1 MPPRRSDLQRP
12 TPVPTR
18 SLAVRA
24 GRLAALVL
32 LFAAPLIAQQG
43 DAAANPKLT
52 ALRETLAKEGYIEP
66 SSEVAKLI
74 TAPRHLSVSLT
85 NLSPD
90 RKWFLREQTD
100 GLPSVQ
106 TFGKPHTYYGGL
118 QVDPKANRGRML
130 TARGAIALQL
140 IDARTG
146 AITTLD
152 APKGATIS
160 GAVWAPDGKKIAY
173 LANFETASHV
183 FVADV
188 ATGKSAQLIKT
199 PLLATLVTSVDWTA
213 DGKNIVA
220 VLLPEPRAPM
230 PKKPDIA
237 TGPQVRNWIDGTKA
251 PERNYWSLMEE
262 PWEFDQFEWFITG
275 QLAMI
280 DVAKKTVKKIGAPA
294 MIASVDP
301 SPDGKFFRLTLTQKP
316 FSYVVQYSSF
326 GSAEVVW
333 DAEGKQLAQI
343 SKRGV
348 RFAGDTSDGPGGFGG
363 ARTAGGKRG
372 LAWMPKGDGFYYIAQ
387 DSAAR
392 GDSARAAGAPP
403 AAGGAAG
410 GRPGG
415 AATASR
421 PEKVM
426 QWLPPF
432 GDTDTKVIYQHT
444 GAISN
449 AVFTDDVQTLFVATT
464 TAGTGEIFAVKL
476 SEPTK
481 RMSIVRQRG
490 WTPAFAGGGRAAAFG
505 GGGPRGGGDTLS
517 FYTNPGTMLTKRGV
531 NGGEVAVVTGAGEVF
546 LKGTQYARDY
556 LTNSPK
562 DFLDKVEI
570 ATGKKTRAFE
580 AANKDIT
587 ESLGTLLDDD
597 GAFAIVT
604 RESPTQVPNSF
615 LKDLK
620 AGTETALTKNADP
633 APEFTAFQRKR
644 ITVTRPDG
652 IKFIVNV
659 TLPAD
664 YKAGTRLPGMFWFYP
679 YEYTDQAGYDRSIR
693 TENVNR
699 FATSGPRTIEF
710 LAAQGYAVANFNPPI
725 IGEQGRMNDNYVSDL
740 RMNLFSVIDE
750 LDRQGFIDRTKLGLG
765 GHSYGAFSTVNAM
778 VQTPFFKAGIAGDGM
793 YNRTLTPNGF
803 QSERRDLWSAQRT
816 YLDMSPM
823 LNVDK
828 LQGALLLYHS
838 LQDQNVGTDPIS
850 SIRLMQALRANGKVA
865 SMFMYPYEDHG
876 PVTRETL
883 LDQWARWTAWLDLYV
898 KNDGMALARKKPA
911 TPAVQP

>member
-1 MPPRRSDLQRP
+1 
-12 TPVPTR
+12 VPTR
-18 SLAVRA
+18 SLIIRA
-24 GRLAALVL
+24 GRLAAFVL
-32 LFAAPLIAQQG
+32 FITAPVPAQQG
-43 DAAANPKLT
+43 NSVADAKLS
-52 ALRETLAKEGYIEP
+52 ALQATLSKEGYIEP
-66 SSEVAKLI
+66 SAEVAKLI
-74 TAPRHLSVSLT
+74 TAPRHLLVSLT

-118 QVDPKANRGRML
+118 QVDPKANRTRML
-130 TARGAIALQL
+130 TARGATGLQV

-146 AITTLD
+146 AVSSIE
-152 APKGATIS
+152 APKGATIT
-160 GAVWAPDGKKIAY
+160 GAVWSPDSRKVAFI
-173 LANFETASHV
+173 ANFEAASHV
-183 FVADV
+183 FIADA
-188 ATGKSAQLIKT
+188 ATGKAVQLTKT

-213 DGKNIVA
+213 DSKNIVA

-237 TGPQVRNWIDGTKA
+237 TGPQVRLWTEGTKA

-262 PWEFDQFEWFITG
+262 PWELEQFEWFITG
-275 QLAMI
+275 QLSVI
-280 DVAKKTVKKIGAPA
+280 DVAKKTVKKVGAPA
-294 MIASVDP
+294 MISSVDP
-301 SPDGKFFRLTLTQKP
+301 SPDGRYFRLSVTQKP
-316 FSYVVQYSSF
+316 FSYVVQYSAF
-326 GSAEVVW
+326 GGADVVW

-343 SKRGV
+343 SKRGI
-348 RFAGDTSDGPGGFGG
+348 RFAGDTTGGPGGFG
-363 ARTAGGKRG
+363 ARTADGKKG
-372 LAWMPKGDGFYYIAQ
+372 LAWMPAGDGFYYIAQ

-392 GDSARAAGAPP
+392 GDTTRPAGGAPAAGAAPGGRP
-403 AAGGAAG
+403 TGAGGA
-410 GRPGG
+410 G
-415 AATASR
+415 ATR
-421 PEKVM
+421 PEKVV

-432 GDTDTKVIYQHT
+432 GDKDTKVLYQHT
-444 GAISN
+444 GAIAS
-449 AVFTDDVQTLFVATT
+449 AVFTEDLQTLFVATT
-464 TAGTGEIFAVKL
+464 SAGTGEIFAVRL
-476 SEPTK
+476 SEPAK

-490 WTPAFAGGGRAAAFG
+490 WTPSFTGGGRALAFG

-517 FYTNPGTMLTKRGV
+517 FYTNPGAMLTKRGAS
-531 NGGEVAVVTGAGEVF
+531 GAEVAVVTAAGEVF

-556 LTNSPK
+556 LANPPK
-562 DFLDKVEI
+562 DFLDKVEV
-570 ATGKKTRAFE
+570 ATGKKARVFE
-580 AANKDIT
+580 ATNKGIT
-587 ESLGTLLDDD
+587 ESLGVLLDDE
-597 GAFAIVT
+597 GAAAIVT
-604 RESPTQVPNSF
+604 RESPTQVPNTF

-620 AGTETALTKNADP
+620 AGTETQLTKNTDP

-644 ITVTRPDG
+644 LTVTRADG
-652 IKFIVNV
+652 IKFVVNL

-679 YEYTDQAGYDRSIR
+679 YEYTDQGGYDRSIR

-699 FATSGPRTIEF
+699 FVTSGPRTIEF

-740 RMNLFSVIDE
+740 RMNLYAVIDE

-803 QSERRDLWSAQRT
+803 QSERRDLWSGQRT
-816 YLDMSPM
+816 YLEMSPM

-828 LQGALLLYHS
+828 LQGALLMYHS
-838 LQDQNVGTDPIS
+838 LEDQNVGTDPIS

-865 SMFMYPYEDHG
+865 SLFMYPYEDHG
-876 PVTRETL
+876 PVTKETL
-883 LDQWARWTAWLDLYV
+883 LDQWGRWTAWLDLYV
-898 KNDGMALARKKPA
+898 KNDGLALAKKKPA
-911 TPAVQP
+911 VPAVQP